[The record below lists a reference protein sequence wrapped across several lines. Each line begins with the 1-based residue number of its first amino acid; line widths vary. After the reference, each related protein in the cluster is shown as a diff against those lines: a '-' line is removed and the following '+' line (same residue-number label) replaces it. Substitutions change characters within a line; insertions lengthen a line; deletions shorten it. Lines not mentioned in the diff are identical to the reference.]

1 MADKTINNVTREDW
15 ILNTFPEWGT
25 WLNEEIADKQVKPG
39 TFSMWWLGCTGI
51 WLKTAEA
58 TNILVDMWCGTGKR
72 SHGSGMMRK
81 GHQMM
86 RMSGVQ
92 QMQPNQIGRAHV

>member
-15 ILNTFPEWGT
+15 ILNTVPEWGT
-25 WLNEEIADKQVKPG
+25 WLNEEIADKQVKAG

-58 TNILVDMWCGTGKR
+58 TNILVDMWCGTG
-72 SHGSGMMRK
+72 
-81 GHQMM
+81 
-86 RMSGVQ
+86 
-92 QMQPNQIGRAHV
+92 